1 MTEHRPVHTR
11 RRAVRGA
18 AAAAAVA
25 ALLFGAAAPAAA
37 TPAGAAHPHGHST
50 ERAGTEAGGTQ
61 VDGAASVRGG
71 LEVIEL
77 EPYEALDIADDWQLG
92 LLPEGRQNYVL
103 SSPGQFEES
112 VERAKQQIGDD
123 IRPDSTSLHVG
134 SEQGEVQL
142 IAGAWRLAEAP
153 MEITVYIEEGIGYT
167 AQLVQ
172 LPGNPGW
179 GTFHLDT
186 SGIEGLKSFEVVAK
200 DADGKVFS
208 RHSYSPRGGV
218 K

>member
-1 MTEHRPVHTR
+1 MTEHRLVHTR
-11 RRAVRGA
+11 RHAVRGA

-25 ALLFGAAAPAAA
+25 ALLLAAAAPATAA
-37 TPAGAAHPHGHST
+37 QLHGHPT
-50 ERAGTEAGGTQ
+50 ERAGIEAGPAEAE
-61 VDGAASVRGG
+61 GAASVRGG

-103 SSPGQFEES
+103 SSPEQFEES

-123 IRPDSTSLHVG
+123 IRPDSTSLHVS
-134 SEQGEVQL
+134 SEQGQVRL

-153 MEITVYIEEGIGYT
+153 MEITVYTEDGIGYA

-172 LPGNPGW
+172 LPGKPGW
-179 GTFHLDT
+179 GTFHLDA
-186 SGIEGLKSFEVVAK
+186 SGIEGLESFDVVAK

-208 RHSYSPRGGV
+208 RHHHTSVGGV